1 MESGAITDDKISAS
15 SKVNAGTPAKN
26 GRLNYV
32 YGSSWC
38 ASPSDKNPY
47 LEIDLGVTH
56 IICAVSTEGNS
67 RADEWVKTYTLQF
80 YTGGAWTNY
89 EEDGQVKVSSQLC
102 LFFCFQKI
110 PLNSAIFKTLYH
122 TLFILTAIICNAF
135 VRCSRSSERILI
147 WCSCGTNAEIFLQ
160 SRATACKLAAPINFI
175 KGTSAGKLDSFPFDF
190 VSLIFP

>member
-15 SKVNAGTPAKN
+15 SKVNTGTPAKN

-47 LEIDLGVTH
+47 LEIDLEVTH
-56 IICAVSTEGNS
+56 IICAVSTQGNS

-89 EEDGQVKVSSQLC
+89 EEDGQVKVSPKLC

-122 TLFILTAIICNAF
+122 TLFLLTAIICNLNSLRKNMFTF
-135 VRCSRSSERILI
+135 VRTHPNLV
-147 WCSCGTNAEIFLQ
+147 FLWH
-160 SRATACKLAAPINFI
+160 
-175 KGTSAGKLDSFPFDF
+175 
-190 VSLIFP
+190 